1 MVKSRAYER
10 GGSAGTSVRGTE
22 SHERAR
28 ESLMVP
34 IALVIDVLFWI
45 FHYFL
50 VHSTQIH
57 SLERSFSLFSDPKA
71 VLFHL
76 AKFLVEAMLQIHH
89 HNSFFTTYNKM
100 KKSITSSEKFQKF
113 NRKIVEIGKCDIPNT
128 HIHDHSLSW
137 LSTGT
142 SVKSDGVKLVG
153 L

>member
-1 MVKSRAYER
+1 MR
-10 GGSAGTSVRGTE
+10 GGFSRYIGTGHGKPRKGPWISEGT
-22 SHERAR
+22 H
-28 ESLMVP
+28 SL
-34 IALVIDVLFWI
+34 DVLFW
-45 FHYFL
+45 FCHYFL

-57 SLERSFSLFSDPKA
+57 SLERSFSLFSDRKA

-76 AKFLVEAMLQIHH
+76 AKFFVEALLQIHH
-89 HNSFFTTYNKM
+89 HNYFFTTSNKI

-113 NRKIVEIGKCDIPNT
+113 NRKIVEIGKFDIPST

-142 SVKSDGVKLVG
+142 SVKRAGVKLVG